1 MKLKDVSEKYFNGKV
16 SQRNLSRFTQT
27 TPEGNVIE
35 GYFSKEPNKYL
46 GSFIITRVND
56 EPTNQF
62 IQSMPKIHF
71 YNNEE
76 DICSSVISRC
86 YEKLDGACLIVYPL
100 KDKNGNIIEIIPKT
114 RNRVVAD
121 KEFIDLFNKTDQNP
135 INQYYAKNDGMLLFE
150 LYGTL
155 NPHLIQYDEDID
167 VRLIA
172 VYEGSKFV
180 PVNPIFKKPD
190 LVFTLEY
197 DGNWIIAVTSKKF
210 KSYFDSDKY
219 TYSTLRDA
227 INGMYL
233 LLIDLNDK
241 HETKTGRKAIEGVVI
256 NTLNTE
262 GHPKWIKVKP
272 NIGNKDYVI
281 MEDTIRKEVLK
292 YFDDYGSEVLS
303 IYNRDEGHHTEY
315 IYRMLEEEFSRDVI
329 EEYDSKI
336 EDIFIE
342 TWNKKVRKNIKT
354 ICDDMID
361 EYADRGIDFCMEM
374 FVKKYPMKKGQYDEF
389 RDLLEKQ
396 MLKYGFMYD
405 S

>member
-180 PVNPIFKKPD
+180 PVNQIFKKPD

-374 FVKKYPMKKGQYDEF
+374 FVKEYPMKKGQYDEF

-396 MLKYGFMYD
+396 MLKYGFD
-405 S
+405 V

>member
-135 INQYYAKNDGMLLFE
+135 INQ
-150 LYGTL
+150 
-155 NPHLIQYDEDID
+155 
-167 VRLIA
+167 
-172 VYEGSKFV
+172 
-180 PVNPIFKKPD
+180 
-190 LVFTLEY
+190 
-197 DGNWIIAVTSKKF
+197 
-210 KSYFDSDKY
+210 
-219 TYSTLRDA
+219 
-227 INGMYL
+227 
-233 LLIDLNDK
+233 
-241 HETKTGRKAIEGVVI
+241 
-256 NTLNTE
+256 
-262 GHPKWIKVKP
+262 
-272 NIGNKDYVI
+272 
-281 MEDTIRKEVLK
+281 
-292 YFDDYGSEVLS
+292 
-303 IYNRDEGHHTEY
+303 
-315 IYRMLEEEFSRDVI
+315 
-329 EEYDSKI
+329 
-336 EDIFIE
+336 
-342 TWNKKVRKNIKT
+342 
-354 ICDDMID
+354 
-361 EYADRGIDFCMEM
+361 
-374 FVKKYPMKKGQYDEF
+374 
-389 RDLLEKQ
+389 
-396 MLKYGFMYD
+396 
-405 S
+405 